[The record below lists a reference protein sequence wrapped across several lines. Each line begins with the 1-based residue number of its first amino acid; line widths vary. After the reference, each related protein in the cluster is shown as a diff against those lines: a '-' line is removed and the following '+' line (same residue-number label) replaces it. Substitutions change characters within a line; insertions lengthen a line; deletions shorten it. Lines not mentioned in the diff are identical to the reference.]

1 MREIDTIDNL
11 DGTLT
16 IKYLDDSL
24 KRICVFYIYIYIY
37 IYIYKRE
44 RGLGAD
50 RECVWWAKAQVKFL
64 RGTQFELGPDMKWG
78 LTEMGI

>member
-37 IYIYKRE
+37 IYIKERE
-44 RGLGAD
+44 G
-50 RECVWWAKAQVKFL
+50 
-64 RGTQFELGPDMKWG
+64 WG
-78 LTEMGI
+78 LTGSAFGGPRPRSSF